1 MTGKRG
7 FLDATSRHLGVTE
20 ESWEMKEALEQ
31 GMFLK
36 LFCFG
41 KHFLKMCG
49 VQENSREVK
58 LLCSL
63 QRERE
68 RETLESGV
76 QYYVFFWFCL
86 V

>member
-1 MTGKRG
+1 M
-7 FLDATSRHLGVTE
+7 E
-20 ESWEMKEALEQ
+20 EALEQ

-41 KHFLKMCG
+41 KRFLKMCG

-58 LLCSL
+58 LFCSL
-63 QRERE
+63 QWEGE
-68 RETLESGV
+68 RETHV